1 MSLPAEHPAMRTLLP
16 LLALLVASPLAAQQS
31 LRLFSVGSGDV
42 EGGYYA
48 AANAI
53 CDAVNRAERG
63 RLRCSPEPTS
73 GSLYNLAA
81 LADGQLDFALVQSDW
96 QKRALEGSSVFE
108 SRGAMENL
116 RSVMSLYPEP
126 FNLIVR
132 GDAGIDSFTDLIG
145 KRVDIGHPS
154 SARQAT
160 MRAVVAAYGLDTSDF
175 AQVVEL
181 PTGSAVAELCAG
193 RIDATA
199 LIIGH
204 PSVGIARALGECGAK
219 LVPLAGPEIDALLA
233 AHDDFSRVY
242 VPMQAYPSMPGDVA
256 SFAVRA
262 TIVTLASE
270 NAGNVEALVTDT
282 LAALEHLQQ
291 TTPILS
297 ALEPFAMREVGLT
310 APLHPAAEAA
320 FANFLEEE

>member
-1 MSLPAEHPAMRTLLP
+1 MLR
-16 LLALLVASPLAAQQS
+16 ALLFAASFALAAPAGAID
-31 LRLFSVGSGDV
+31 LRLFTVGSGEV
-42 EGGYYA
+42 SGSYFA
-48 AANAI
+48 ATNAI
-53 CDAVNRAERG
+53 CDSVNRAHRG
-63 RLRCSPEPTS
+63 VLRCSPEATPGT
-73 GSLYNLAA
+73 LYNLEA
-81 LADGQLDFALVQSDW
+81 LRDHQLDFALVQSDW

-219 LVPLAGPEIDALLA
+219 LVPLAGPEIDALLV

-242 VPMQAYPSMPGDVA
+242 VPMQSYPSMPGDVA

-262 TIVTLASE
+262 TVVTLASE

-282 LAALEHLQQ
+282 LAALEHLQE

-297 ALEPFAMREVGLT
+297 ALEPFAMREIGLT

-320 FANFLEEE
+320 FAEFLEEE